1 MISAQSEGRRERLI
15 DTAIRLFSE
24 RPYGEISVQEIAD
37 DAGVATG
44 LLYYH
49 FKDKQGLYVAG
60 LEVLAQRLR
69 AAIESAADPSLSP
82 IERLMSG
89 LSAHLRFVEEHPTGY
104 RELLRGAAA
113 LPPVAEL
120 IERERHE
127 RLQQIVEGLPPEV
140 ERTPTIMA
148 TLEGW
153 LHFVD
158 GIQLAWLEG
167 NTLNR
172 DQVLDLCGRVLVAS
186 ILAATQYD
194 SEQRQ
199 STADANGG
207 G

>member
-1 MISAQSEGRRERLI
+1 MIKAEARDRRERLI
-15 DTAIRLFSE
+15 DTAISLFSD
-24 RPYGEISVQEIAD
+24 RPFAEVSVQKIAD

-69 AAIESAADPSLSP
+69 TAIEEAADDSLSP
-82 IERLMSG
+82 IERLMAG

-104 RELLRGAAA
+104 RELLRGAAS
-113 LPPVAEL
+113 LPAVAEI

-127 RLQQIVEGLPPEV
+127 RLSQIIEGLPPEV
-140 ERTPTIMA
+140 ERTPTILA

-158 GIQLAWLEG
+158 GIQLAWLDG
-167 NTLNR
+167 NKLNR

-186 ILAATQYD
+186 IMAATQYD
-194 SEQRQ
+194 HERA
-199 STADANGG
+199 TADNGRR
-207 G
+207 